1 MPVKARRRVRRRKL
15 PEDDDDDMNLYN
27 DMVDDDSSN
36 HMFEQVEQTERRWN
50 LIRELP
56 IYFWH
61 FIMFQQQFFGGFAI
75 PWLYWIRFYSWVGK
89 SFASIQQS
97 CVLRSPL
104 DSDLEFDIDL
114 NRVDSKAHED
124 DSESQNEEDDS
135 ESGES
140 NLEPKEDEN
149 NRKLSEIA
157 SLSRVYSLVQGTHF
171 NEVKDGTSH
180 KKIQSANTCQFYQ
193 VAIREHYRMP
203 KSLLSALHLWI
214 NSKFWKKEHVRKA
227 SSLKNRL
234 NLYPL

>member
-180 KKIQSANTCQFYQ
+180 KKIQSAY
-193 VAIREHYRMP
+193 MP
-203 KSLLSALHLWI
+203 ILSNCYSRALSH
-214 NSKFWKKEHVRKA
+214 A
-227 SSLKNRL
+227 
-234 NLYPL
+234 

>member
-36 HMFEQVEQTERRWN
+36 HSNKLNRQSAGET
-50 LIRELP
+50 LL
-56 IYFWH
+56 H